1 MNNIMEIF
9 RPHVAKAT
17 RKPAQSVQGCKKF
30 LVIESPSIIKE
41 DNVIL
46 PAGEHQLPF
55 IHGTVNVSGPDNAFS
70 SAVDDCASRDAVII
84 SNIHGTG
91 VLNLRNV
98 ILMASKISSEC
109 KLIVNVENSQI
120 ISEGLVLENVTLN
133 VSNSSLVSYPC
144 NRVGFLLN
152 DSVLNAK
159 NTNFTLF
166 TWLNDFT
173 FIDAQRSA
181 VNVVDSE
188 FVVVGSIPSR
198 EVHILLIN
206 AVGGN
211 HEFVNN
217 KAFIIAGSGS
227 VQLYN
232 LTDTL
237 VTINGLEVESTISNL
252 ITPVTNNSAIS
263 LDNVVVNG
271 QPVVAPVD
279 ASRNG
284 LVTSRLG
291 FPHSVAPVT
300 VIHNTSSQ
308 TPQVAQLGYAPP
320 QAQNGQIYT
329 NGTQA
334 QNGLNGT
341 QAGNGAIY
349 QNGQAKN
356 GQIYTNGAQ
365 AGNGTVPQNG
375 QAYTN
380 GTQVVN
386 GLNGATYQN
395 GQTYT
400 NGQAK
405 NGNIPQNGQA
415 YTNGAQVQNG
425 QVQNG
430 QAYTN
435 GAQVQNGQVQN
446 GQAYTNGAQVQNG
459 LNGAVPQNGQA
470 YTNGAQRPQPFVAPQ
485 TLNGVPTGNGAPQ
498 TLPARGEEPK
508 KNAEYYARIAR
519 EYRERKEK
527 KKKDCSSSYSFHR
540 KH

>member
-279 ASRNG
+279 VSRNG

-320 QAQNGQIYT
+320 QV
-329 NGTQA
+329 

-341 QAGNGAIY
+341 QVQNGA
-349 QNGQAKN
+349 
-356 GQIYTNGAQ
+356 
-365 AGNGTVPQNG
+365 
-375 QAYTN
+375 
-380 GTQVVN
+380 
-386 GLNGATYQN
+386 YQN

-400 NGQAK
+400 NGVQAQNGLNTVQTVNGNGQVK
-405 NGNIPQNGQA
+405 NGQAYTNGAQVQNGAYQNGQAYTNGQVKNGQAYTNGVQAQNGLNSVQTVNGNIPQNGQA
-415 YTNGAQVQNG
+415 YTNGAQAQNG
-425 QVQNG
+425 L
-430 QAYTN
+430 N
-435 GAQVQNGQVQN
+435 GAQVQNGTYQN
-446 GQAYTNGAQVQNG
+446 GQAVNGNGA
-459 LNGAVPQNGQA
+459 
-470 YTNGAQRPQPFVAPQ
+470 RPQPFVAPQ
-485 TLNGVPTGNGAPQ
+485 VVNGAPQ

>member
-9 RPHVAKAT
+9 RPHLAKAAT
-17 RKPAQSVQGCKKF
+17 KPAQSVQGCKKF
-30 LVIESPSIIKE
+30 LVMESPKIIRE
-41 DNVIL
+41 NDVVL
-46 PAGEHQLPF
+46 SPGEHQLPF
-55 IHGTVNVSGPDNAFS
+55 IQGTVNVTGPDNAFS
-70 SAVDDCASRDAVII
+70 SSVADCSSRDAVII

-120 ISEGLVLENVTLN
+120 ISEGLILENVTLN

-144 NRVGFLLN
+144 NKTGFLLN

-166 TWLNDFT
+166 TWLNDFN

-181 VNVVDSE
+181 INVVDSE
-188 FVVVGSIPSR
+188 FIVIGSIPSR
-198 EVHILLIN
+198 AVSILLVN

-252 ITPVTNNSAIS
+252 VTPVTSNSS
-263 LDNVVVNG
+263 VTLDNVVVNG
-271 QPVVAPVD
+271 QLVVAPADV
-279 ASRNG
+279 SRNG
-284 LVTSRLG
+284 LVTSRMG

-300 VIHNTSSQ
+300 VIHNVSSQ
-308 TPQVAQLGYAPP
+308 PGQLGYAPP
-320 QAQNGQIYT
+320 QMQGGAPQPMNGQGHTAQAYGAPQPKNVQGQVYGGQGQNGTSSQIQNGQGY
-329 NGTQA
+329 GGQG
-334 QNGLNGT
+334 QNGAPQPMNVNG
-341 QAGNGAIY
+341 QGYGGQGQNGAPQI
-349 QNGQAKN
+349 QNGQGYGGQGQNGAPQPMNVN
-356 GQIYTNGAQ
+356 GQGYGGQGQNGAPQ
-365 AGNGTVPQNG
+365 IQNG
-375 QAYTN
+375 Q
-380 GTQVVN
+380 GQ
-386 GLNGATYQN
+386 GQN
-395 GQTYT
+395 G
-400 NGQAK
+400 
-405 NGNIPQNGQA
+405 P
-415 YTNGAQVQNG
+415 
-425 QVQNG
+425 
-430 QAYTN
+430 
-435 GAQVQNGQVQN
+435 
-446 GQAYTNGAQVQNG
+446 
-459 LNGAVPQNGQA
+459 
-470 YTNGAQRPQPFVAPQ
+470 RPPFVAPQ
-485 TLNGVPTGNGAPQ
+485 TAPTGGEAPV
-498 TLPARGEEPK
+498 K
-508 KNAEYYARIAR
+508 KNAEYYAKIAR

>member
-9 RPHVAKAT
+9 RPHVAKAAT
-17 RKPAQSVQGCKKF
+17 RPAQSVQGCKKF
-30 LVIESPSIIKE
+30 LVMESPKIIRE
-41 DNVIL
+41 NNVVL

-55 IHGTVNVSGPDNAFS
+55 IQGTVNVSGPDNAFS
-70 SAVDDCASRDAVII
+70 SSVEDCSARDAVII
-84 SNIHGTG
+84 SNIQGTG

-144 NRVGFLLN
+144 NRTGFLLN

-166 TWLNDFT
+166 TWLNDFV

-188 FVVVGSIPSR
+188 FVVVSSIPSR
-198 EVHILLIN
+198 AVSILVVN

-211 HEFVNN
+211 HEFINN

-252 ITPVTNNSAIS
+252 VPPVTNNSAVT

-271 QPVVAPVD
+271 QPVVAPIQ

-308 TPQVAQLGYAPP
+308 TPQAAQLGYAPP
-320 QAQNGQIYT
+320 ST
-329 NGTQA
+329 V
-334 QNGLNGT
+334 
-341 QAGNGAIY
+341 
-349 QNGQAKN
+349 
-356 GQIYTNGAQ
+356 NGAQ
-365 AGNGTVPQNG
+365 AYGAP
-375 QAYTN
+375 
-380 GTQVVN
+380 QVV
-386 GLNGATYQN
+386 
-395 GQTYT
+395 
-400 NGQAK
+400 
-405 NGNIPQNGQA
+405 
-415 YTNGAQVQNG
+415 NG

-430 QAYTN
+430 QAYKTAQVQNGGQGYTN
-435 GAQVQNGQVQN
+435 GAPQTVNGQAYKTAQVQNGQGYTNGAPQVQN
-446 GQAYTNGAQVQNG
+446 GQVVNGGQGYTNGA
-459 LNGAVPQNGQA
+459 PQTVNGQ
-470 YTNGAQRPQPFVAPQ
+470 TVNGQTVNGGQGYAPRPQPFVAPQ
-485 TLNGVPTGNGAPQ
+485 VQDEVPV
-498 TLPARGEEPK
+498 K
-508 KNAEYYARIAR
+508 KNAEYYAKIAR

-527 KKKDCSSSYSFHR
+527 GKKKDCTSSSYSFHR

>member
-41 DNVIL
+41 DSVTL
-46 PAGEHQLPF
+46 PPGEHQLPF
-55 IHGTVNVSGPDNAFS
+55 IHGTVNVTGPDNAFS
-70 SAVDDCASRDAVII
+70 SSVDDCASRDAVII

-133 VSNSSLVSYPC
+133 VSNSSLISHPC
-144 NRVGFLLN
+144 NRAGFTLH

-329 NGTQA
+329 NGAQA
-334 QNGLNGT
+334 QNGSNGA
-341 QAGNGAIY
+341 QAGNGAVY

-356 GQIYTNGAQ
+356 GQAYTNGAQ
-365 AGNGTVPQNG
+365 VQNS
-375 QAYTN
+375 
-380 GTQVVN
+380 
-386 GLNGATYQN
+386 
-395 GQTYT
+395 QTYT

-405 NGNIPQNGQA
+405 NGNIPQNGQVYNSA
-415 YTNGAQVQNG
+415 

-435 GAQVQNGQVQN
+435 GAQAGNGTVLQN
-446 GQAYTNGAQVQNG
+446 YTNGAQV
-459 LNGAVPQNGQA
+459 QNGQA

-485 TLNGVPTGNGAPQ
+485 TLNGVPAGNGAPQ

>member
-320 QAQNGQIYT
+320 QV
-329 NGTQA
+329 

-341 QAGNGAIY
+341 QTVNGAY
-349 QNGQAKN
+349 
-356 GQIYTNGAQ
+356 
-365 AGNGTVPQNG
+365 QNG

-380 GTQVVN
+380 GAQAQNGLNSVQTVNGNGQVKNGAQVYTNGAYQNGQAHQN
-386 GLNGATYQN
+386 GLNGAQNGQAYTNGAQIQN

-400 NGQAK
+400 NGQVKNGQAYTNGVQAQNGLNTVQTV

-415 YTNGAQVQNG
+415 YINGAQ
-425 QVQNG
+425 
-430 QAYTN
+430 T
-435 GAQVQNGQVQN
+435 
-446 GQAYTNGAQVQNG
+446 QNG
-459 LNGAVPQNGQA
+459 LNGAQTQNGTYQNGQA
-470 YTNGAQRPQPFVAPQ
+470 VNGNGVRPQPFV
-485 TLNGVPTGNGAPQ
+485 APQ